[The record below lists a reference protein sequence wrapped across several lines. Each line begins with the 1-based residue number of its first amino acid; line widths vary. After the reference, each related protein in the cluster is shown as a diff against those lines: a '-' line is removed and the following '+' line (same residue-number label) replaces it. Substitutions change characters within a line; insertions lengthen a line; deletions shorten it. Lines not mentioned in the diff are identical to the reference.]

1 MKLEKSLLWCSRK
14 MSAHA
19 LFSLLTL
26 LVLTGLTVGLW
37 SARPSAG
44 TASTSST
51 ASATRGSGAASLCSH
66 VSVGFAGDLTLQQL
80 GSLLR
85 TEDAYILYGPDEFG
99 EYHLRFASGIDPAQA
114 IQALGL
120 HSQIVRV
127 NAHPQCQ

>member
-1 MKLEKSLLWCSRK
+1 

-44 TASTSST
+44 TASTSS
-51 ASATRGSGAASLCSH
+51 ATRGTGAASLCSH